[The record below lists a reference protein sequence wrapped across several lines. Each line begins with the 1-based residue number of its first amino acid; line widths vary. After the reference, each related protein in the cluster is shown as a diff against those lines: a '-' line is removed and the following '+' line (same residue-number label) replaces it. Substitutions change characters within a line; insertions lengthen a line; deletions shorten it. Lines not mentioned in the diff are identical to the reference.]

1 MLFPGCFY
9 YVNMNQRVFSFTLLT
24 AERDPFWKSARKYC
38 IFRVEQIQETGVLYV
53 DDNKKVC
60 SYENRF

>member
-1 MLFPGCFY
+1 
-9 YVNMNQRVFSFTLLT
+9 MNQRVFTFTLLT